1 MTTGVNQSGVNYCNM
16 KKIIISVLLLSLA
29 IGWMFFI
36 FSMSAEPAEMSTETS
51 GNTIRKIFELVY
63 PGFKNMEEADQIRII
78 DESQFFV
85 RKAAHFSMYAVL
97 GILLTVNVSYHI
109 KNRRLILLLPL
120 LIGILYSVSDEIH
133 QTFVP
138 GRSGQISDVILDSFG
153 VLFGCAIIVIIVS
166 RIHNKT
172 NSKE

>member
-1 MTTGVNQSGVNYCNM
+1 M